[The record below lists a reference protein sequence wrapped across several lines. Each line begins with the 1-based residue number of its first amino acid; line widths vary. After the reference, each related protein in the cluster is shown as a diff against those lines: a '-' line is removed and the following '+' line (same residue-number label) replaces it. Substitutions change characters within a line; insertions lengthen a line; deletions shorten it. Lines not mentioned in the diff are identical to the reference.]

1 MTSSSIS
8 TRSHAPNG
16 SSPSR
21 DGCHVSI
28 AFWFEQT
35 LNGLQLG
42 AMLFLMAAGLTLV
55 LGIMNLV
62 NLAHGSLYMC
72 GAFLAAT
79 FVAWSGSTTFALP
92 AAILATGVLGLLL
105 EATVL
110 RVLYERNHLDQV
122 LCTFGVILVANEL
135 MRIIWGPVPLNM
147 PIPDVFAGSIGIFGL
162 QYSTYRILIIVVGIA
177 AAVLLYLLLARTRS
191 GMLVRAGASDRMM
204 IQVLGV
210 NITRLNHFVFA
221 VGAGLA
227 GLAGAMAGPLLAVQS
242 GMGEPV
248 LIVTLVVIVIGGIGS
263 IRGGFVAAMLIG
275 LIDTFGRVL
284 LPAALGSIIIYLLMA
299 VILLFRPS
307 GLFPATGAAADETTK
322 ALSSLHSSN
331 PSLQHLKMRT
341 FAVLATLLFFGLVPI
356 VADAMG
362 EPFYIKFFTRTML
375 FGIAALSLG
384 LILNYGGM
392 VSFGHAAFV
401 GVAAYVVA
409 ILGFHATD
417 GSSIFGLPGTHNAFI
432 AWPIAIG
439 CSATAAFFI
448 GAVSV
453 RTTGLYF
460 IMITLAFA
468 QMLFYLFIALTTYGG
483 ESGLQMSQR
492 SALWPID
499 LEDRTSFYYLVFGI
513 MIGCMALTARLV
525 RSPFGLV
532 LNGCRQNER
541 RMRAIGVSTYR
552 YRLAAFTISGAMAG
566 VAGILLA
573 NLQAFATPIEMSWS
587 RSGEFL
593 IMVIL
598 GGSATLAGPLLGALM
613 FQLVELFLEGW
624 TEHWELFFGLLLIAY
639 VLCPPRR
646 AWQFLRSLRRYCG
659 WQLLHWSRQE
669 RAA

>member
-1 MTSSSIS
+1 
-8 TRSHAPNG
+8 
-16 SSPSR
+16 
-21 DGCHVSI
+21 VSI

-79 FVAWSGSTTFALP
+79 FVAWSGSTAFALP
-92 AAILATGVLGLLL
+92 AAILATGLLGLLL

-110 RVLYERNHLDQV
+110 RLFYERNYLDQV

-135 MRIIWGPVPLNM
+135 TRIIWGPVPLNM
-147 PIPDVFAGSIGIFGL
+147 PVPSALAGSIGIFGL
-162 QYSTYRILIIVVGIA
+162 QYSTYRVFIIVAGIG
-177 AAVLLYLLLARTRS
+177 AAVLLHLLLAHTRS

-204 IQVLGV
+204 VQVLGV
-210 NITRLNHFVFA
+210 NIIRLNHFIFA
-221 VGAGLA
+221 IGAGLA

-248 LIVTLVVIVIGGIGS
+248 LIITLVVIVIGGIGS

-299 VILLFRPS
+299 VVLLFRPA
-307 GLFPATGAAADETTK
+307 GLFPAAGAGTDEATK
-322 ALSSLHSSN
+322 SRSSLHSSIS
-331 PSLQHLKMRT
+331 SLQRLKMRS
-341 FAVLATLLFFGLVPI
+341 FSVLAPLLFFGLVPL
-356 VADAMG
+356 VADAIG
-362 EPFYIKFFTRTML
+362 EPFYVKFFTRTML

-401 GVAAYVVA
+401 GIAAYVVA
-409 ILGFHATD
+409 ILSFHATT
-417 GSSIFGLPGTHNAFI
+417 GTPIFGLPGTHNAFI
-432 AWPIAIG
+432 AWPIAVA
-439 CSATAAFFI
+439 CSAAAALFI

-468 QMLFYLFIALTTYGG
+468 QMLFYLFIALATYGG
-483 ESGLQMSQR
+483 ESGLQMSER
-492 SALWPID
+492 SAFWLID
-499 LEDRTSFYYLVFGI
+499 LNNRTTFYYLVFGV
-513 MIGCMALTARLV
+513 MISCMALTARLV

-532 LNGCRQNER
+532 LNGCRQNEL
-541 RMRAIGVSTYR
+541 RMRALGVSTYR

-566 VAGILLA
+566 IAGILLT

-587 RSGEFL
+587 RSGDFL

-598 GGSATLAGPLLGALM
+598 GGATTLAGPVLGALM

-624 TEHWELFFGLLLIAY
+624 TQHWELFFGLLLIAY
-639 VLCPPRR
+639 VLCPPTR
-646 AWQFLRSLRRYCG
+646 AWQILLSMRRYSG
-659 WQLLHWSRQE
+659 WKLLHWSKQE
-669 RAA
+669 RIA